1 MKIVMWTSF
10 YFLAFV
16 AMIAGMY
23 MNKDK
28 IYEKTEK
35 VPVLNYTTYHEEE
48 EAAVQDTSYTESIDS
63 LAVVIEGLLTQLTD
77 YVTELHEKESTILTK
92 NREINKLR
100 QENDILK
107 KQISSSE
114 QEKKSFSKAQEQKR
128 IQDLA
133 NTLSSMKPEILSPIL
148 ANLPDELIKILY
160 DRAKKSE
167 KAVIIKALPPKRA
180 GTIMAD
186 MAGHLNV
193 RNN

>member
-1 MKIVMWTSF
+1 MKIVLWASF
-10 YFLAFV
+10 YLLAFV

-28 IYEKTEK
+28 IYEKTER
-35 VPVLNYTTYHEEE
+35 VPVLNYTTYHED
-48 EAAVQDTSYTESIDS
+48 EAAVQDTTFTESIDS

-77 YVTELHEKESTILTK
+77 YVTELHEKESTISKK

-107 KQISSSE
+107 KQIASSE
-114 QEKKSFSKAQEQKR
+114 QEKKSFNKAQEQKR

-133 NTLSSMKPEILSPIL
+133 NTLSSMKPEILGPIL

-186 MAGHLNV
+186 MAGRLNV

>member
-35 VPVLNYTTYHEEE
+35 VPVLNYTTYHED
-48 EAAVQDTSYTESIDS
+48 EAVVQDSSYTESIDS
-63 LAVVIEGLLTQLTD
+63 LAVVIEGLLTQLTG
-77 YVTELHEKESTILTK
+77 YVTELYEKESTILNK
-92 NREINKLR
+92 NREINKL
-100 QENDILK
+100 QQQNDRLK
-107 KQISSSE
+107 KQIATGE
-114 QEKKSFSKAQEQKR
+114 KEKKSFNKAQEQKR

-133 NTLSSMKPEILSPIL
+133 NTLSSMKPEILKPIL

-186 MAGHLNV
+186 MAGHLND